1 MMKHKFKSLAILLLC
16 FMVACKDG
24 KQTEKTGALLFP
36 QGDKN
41 TNSNFKGDV
50 WVKSLVEPHS
60 LNENAVGNVTFA
72 AGARS
77 NWHTHPGGQI
87 LLATEGVGYY
97 QEKGKAK
104 ITLRKGDSIKCP
116 PNLAHWH
123 GASQDTAFVQ
133 IAITGRQHGP
143 TKWLEPVSDE
153 DYRGL

>member
-1 MMKHKFKSLAILLLC
+1 MMKNNLKNLAVLL
-16 FMVACKDG
+16 FMFTAACKEG
-24 KQTEKTGALLFP
+24 EQTKYTSNLLFP

-50 WVKSLVEPHS
+50 WVKSLVDPDS
-60 LNENAVGNVTFA
+60 LNENAVGNVTFS

-77 NWHTHPGGQI
+77 NWHTHPAGQI
-87 LLATEGVGYY
+87 LLVTEGVGYY

-104 ITLRKGDSIKCP
+104 IVLRKGDSIKCP

-123 GASQDTAFVQ
+123 GASLDTAFVQ

-143 TKWLEPVSDE
+143 TKWLEPVSDA
-153 DYRGL
+153 DYRK

>member
-1 MMKHKFKSLAILLLC
+1 MMKNNLKNLAVLL
-16 FMVACKDG
+16 FMFTAACKEG
-24 KQTEKTGALLFP
+24 EQKYTSNLLFP

-50 WVKSLVEPHS
+50 WVKSLVDPDS

-77 NWHTHPGGQI
+77 NWHTHPAGQI
-87 LLATEGVGYY
+87 LLVTEGVGYY
-97 QEKGKAK
+97 QEQGKAK
-104 ITLRKGDSIKCP
+104 IVLRKGDSIKCP

-123 GASQDTAFVQ
+123 GASPDTAFVQ

-143 TKWLEPVSDE
+143 TKWLEPVSDA
-153 DYRGL
+153 DYRN

>member
-1 MMKHKFKSLAILLLC
+1 MMKINLKNLAVLL
-16 FMVACKDG
+16 FMFTAACKES
-24 KQTEKTGALLFP
+24 KQKYTSNLLFP

-50 WVKSLVEPHS
+50 WVKSLVDPDS

-77 NWHTHPGGQI
+77 NWHTHPAGQI
-87 LLATEGVGYY
+87 LLVTEGVGYY

-104 ITLRKGDSIKCP
+104 LVLRKGDSIKCP

-123 GASQDTAFVQ
+123 GASPDTAFVQ

-143 TKWLEPVSDE
+143 TKWLEPVSDA
-153 DYRGL
+153 DYRN

>member
-1 MMKHKFKSLAILLLC
+1 MMKINLKNLAVLL
-16 FMVACKDG
+16 FMFTAACKES
-24 KQTEKTGALLFP
+24 KQKYTSNLLFP

-50 WVKSLVEPHS
+50 WVKSLVDPDS

-77 NWHTHPGGQI
+77 NWHTHPSGQI
-87 LLATEGVGYY
+87 LLVTEGVGYY

-104 ITLRKGDSIKCP
+104 IVLRKGDSIKCP

-123 GASQDTAFVQ
+123 GASPDTAFVQ

-143 TKWLEPVSDE
+143 TKWLEPVSDA
-153 DYRGL
+153 DYRN